1 MENLVS
7 ESSLKPSVRP
17 HSMDKP
23 MVSQRV
29 ADFGLKCPSTGGFF
43 ESTVLNSQLNGCV
56 NSASIL
62 LEPSEYFFDDDFAV
76 PFDANLRDE
85 SSLPQQGLNDESDEG
100 ISSSGT
106 VKRGVLAPHHS
117 RSDSCLFTQ
126 PDSADCGNDGAD
138 AQVGLRFES
147 SIISACKRSQN
158 ASCCPDST
166 SAPDTTRYV
175 ARIHR
180 TASADFSAAPYD
192 MSGIDKLFDNCTVTF
207 SELQQP
213 PIYAPS
219 SVTGSWMQAMLE
231 GSCPRLKEL
240 LRRTAEALD
249 YRLAWGEIQTGL
261 DDGGVVPTG
270 GNSRRIGK
278 IQRSTSHGNIFTT
291 ASLTGMRRAL
301 ANIKLISPKK
311 YRSVGVSTSECG
323 CGESSMP
330 DTTTATATTT
340 WARIRTSRESL
351 NVRKTALFSNA
362 TVIPS
367 PPKCTKPNVPESVV
381 TWRAIKEAAGS
392 GLTTW
397 GQLKRTASHASHKT
411 QKSFLKKK
419 YTSNLHASLMP
430 PNPDFSLRSASQK
443 AMHRYSGT
451 LLEIFMRARARDL
464 IYSSCPSS
472 TGTDVATEEGSC
484 SEKRSGTIL
493 RGDNSFA
500 NFSLQTNGL
509 LSLDAETGSTDDAV
523 EKSSEALLRTGVSPP
538 KISQPPSVPPRKSS
552 IGSLRRLLYVNRSG
566 TTCFTSQHNTELPDF
581 NLLTMSA
588 DPESECM
595 SRLREASNFYRIKNP
610 RAAIVYPVL
619 GKLAIPKPSRIESNT
634 FLSQTLPDL
643 SLLGR
648 AAAQEAKSGTPM
660 TRVPTLSYGSRRSA
674 SLAPMSGREAGI
686 LAANRRA
693 NFRNDQPNEIESTQQ
708 RMSDL
713 CTNRN
718 LDVLNDARL
727 AKIIVRKSQPQVGEM
742 DRSVSEPDVVDSEHK
757 PSQASIP
764 ISLKKAHKV
773 QPASGTPLCPCQPS
787 NCLNTGLLILVI
799 PKNWGLYGQ
808 DPPPLAVFQPSNDD
822 INDVSSTTRPSDVDV
837 RYHGEPTLSAELYHY
852 GDDIG
857 RVSASDGHLDWRVG
871 NAFNFCGKFNGQNYL
886 QCLFYLTAMVMDVI
900 RAVQETIA
908 YFCHSALSIATPDGS
923 NITGSSSSGS
933 ITSRP
938 LHNQYRCYSSL
949 AALGGSGRSSLVSVV
964 NPLMVLISDG
974 LLPPQTRAIFA
985 SKPKSRIWALVEDS
999 CRPSPYLGKIEHHVL
1014 NEALNQVKA
1023 ITGAISE
1030 KLRFRAFVC
1039 ACLKFIMLYLC
1050 YSFSQRALLLW
1061 LNSLVSNEA
1070 LIKRYYCEGAFI
1082 RQCRSALQGLY
1093 ADLTTHVEQLLNYPF
1108 NFDLSSEVKRPT
1120 GHVYTTA
1127 PLHASKSD
1135 ARKAECPKGSQVIQD
1150 TFGRASSTPACTTK
1164 ISPKSAPSGVRP
1176 SSIAKTTD
1184 TKMVRPRVQP
1194 TSRRPPATSNNQ
1206 NSAESGS
1213 PPPAGPPKP
1222 VSLSSPSAS
1231 IMRGKLRTA
1240 FSTFRRST
1248 DIAPTATVKSS
1259 PLVAPKCS
1267 PPPPPPP
1274 HRAPVLSNTQTNHD
1288 TTLMRVLNPPP
1299 F

>member
-1 MENLVS
+1 MENPIP
-7 ESSLKPSVRP
+7 EGSLQR
-17 HSMDKP
+17 SMQ
-23 MVSQRV
+23 SQGTDQPLTPQKV
-29 ADFGLKCPSTGGFF
+29 VDLALKCPSADRCF
-43 ESTVLNSQLNGCV
+43 ESTVPPSCQLNGCA

-85 SSLPQQGLNDESDEG
+85 PSFSQQGPNDDSDEG

-106 VKRGVLAPHHS
+106 VKRGILAPHHS

-126 PDSADCGNDGAD
+126 PDSGNCGQDGVD
-138 AQVGLRFES
+138 TQGGLRFEP
-147 SIISACKRSQN
+147 SIIFVGKLSQN

-166 SAPDTTRYV
+166 SAPDTARYV
-175 ARIHR
+175 TRIHR
-180 TASADFSAAPYD
+180 TASADFSTVLYD
-192 MSGIDKLFDNCTVTF
+192 MNGIDKLFDNCPITF

-213 PIYAPS
+213 PMHAPS
-219 SVTGSWMQAMLE
+219 SVTGSWMQTMLE

-249 YRLAWGEIQTGL
+249 YRLAWGEIQIGF
-261 DDGGVVPTG
+261 DDGTFAATGV
-270 GNSRRIGK
+270 NSRRIGK

-301 ANIKLISPKK
+301 ANVKIISPKS

-323 CGESSMP
+323 CGESSVP

-340 WARIRTSRESL
+340 WARIRSSRESL
-351 NVRKTALFSNA
+351 SGKKATLCGNA

-367 PPKCTKPNVPESVV
+367 LLNCTKSNVPESVV
-381 TWRAIKEAAGS
+381 TWRAIKEAAGN

-397 GQLKRTASHASHKT
+397 GQLRRTASHAT
-411 QKSFLKKK
+411 REVQKPSYPKKR
-419 YTSNLHASLMP
+419 TTSSNLHVSLMP
-430 PNPDFSLRSASQK
+430 PGFDFPLRPSVSQK

-451 LLEIFMRARARDL
+451 LLEIFMQARARDL
-464 IYSSCPSS
+464 ISSSCPSS
-472 TGTDVATEEGSC
+472 TGTDMTAEEVPCLFRRPRHLFG
-484 SEKRSGTIL
+484 
-493 RGDNSFA
+493 GDNSSA
-500 NFSLQTNGL
+500 NFSLQTNAL
-509 LSLDAETGSTDDAV
+509 LSLDAEVEHTGGAV
-523 EKSSEALLRTGVSPP
+523 EKSSETFLRTAISPP
-538 KISQPPSVPPRKSS
+538 KVSQLPCAPVRKSS
-552 IGSLRRLLYVNRSG
+552 IGSLRRLFRVNRSG
-566 TTCFTSQHNTELPDF
+566 AVCFASRLNPELPDF

-588 DPESECM
+588 GPESECM
-595 SRLREASNFYRIKNP
+595 SRLREASYFNRIRNP
-610 RAAIVYPVL
+610 RATIVYPVL

-643 SLLGR
+643 SLLGK

-660 TRVPTLSYGSRRSA
+660 TRVPTLSHGSRRST
-674 SLAPMSGREAGI
+674 SLAPMSGRGTGDAVVNCHGSFKNDRTKTESI
-686 LAANRRA
+686 QQRINYFDANRV
-693 NFRNDQPNEIESTQQ
+693 FDMPNDTRQNK
-708 RMSDL
+708 
-713 CTNRN
+713 
-718 LDVLNDARL
+718 VLARKL
-727 AKIIVRKSQPQVGEM
+727 QPQVGVM
-742 DRSVSEPDVVDSEHK
+742 DRSVSEPDVIDSHRR
-757 PSQASIP
+757 PPQLSTPDSSARLRMLP
-764 ISLKKAHKV
+764 
-773 QPASGTPLCPCQPS
+773 PASGNSLCSCRPRLQ
-787 NCLNTGLLILVI
+787 TGYCKKSVSFNADIHKLPEDISFCRLPDAHRYGSPDAKVI
-799 PKNWGLYGQ
+799 PKHWGLYGQ
-808 DPPPLAVFQPSNDD
+808 DPPPLAVFQPLNDD

-837 RYHGEPTLSAELYHY
+837 RYH
-852 GDDIG
+852 
-857 RVSASDGHLDWRVG
+857 
-871 NAFNFCGKFNGQNYL
+871 
-886 QCLFYLTAMVMDVI
+886 AMVMDVI

-908 YFCHSALSIATPDGS
+908 YFCHPALSLATPDGS

-933 ITSRP
+933 VTSRP
-938 LHNQYRCYSSL
+938 ANNQYRCYSSL

-999 CRPSPYLGKIEHHVL
+999 CRPSPCLGKIEHHVL
-1014 NEALNQVKA
+1014 NEALNQVKC

-1039 ACLKFIMLYLC
+1039 ACLN
-1050 YSFSQRALLLW
+1050 QRALLLW

-1070 LIKRYYCEGAFI
+1070 LLKRYYCDGAFI

-1108 NFDLSSEVKRPT
+1108 NFDLSSEVKRPI
-1120 GHVYTTA
+1120 GHVYTAT

-1135 ARKAECPKGSQVIQD
+1135 ARKVECPKGSQ

-1164 ISPKSAPSGVRP
+1164 INPKSASRGVRP

-1194 TSRRPPATSNNQ
+1194 ISRRPPATSDNQ

-1213 PPPAGPPKP
+1213 PSPVGPLKP
-1222 VSLSSPSAS
+1222 VSLPSPSAS
-1231 IMRGKLRTA
+1231 AMRGKLRTA

-1248 DIAPTATVKSS
+1248 DIVSTVTIKNS

-1267 PPPPPPP
+1267 PPPPPP
-1274 HRAPVLSNTQTNHD
+1274 HRTPVLSNTHIHYD
-1288 TTLMRVLNPPP
+1288 TITMRIFNPPP
-1299 F
+1299 PF